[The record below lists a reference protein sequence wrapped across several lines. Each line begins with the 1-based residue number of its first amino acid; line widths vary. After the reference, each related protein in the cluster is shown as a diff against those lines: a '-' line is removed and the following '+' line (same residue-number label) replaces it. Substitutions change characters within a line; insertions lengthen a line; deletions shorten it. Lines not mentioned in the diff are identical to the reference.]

1 MKSFKDYLDIINESK
16 GSRSGRQNNP
26 SSSSGENLSY
36 SNLKSE
42 NHRLMNLVFS
52 SVEEAYD
59 KLILNEKEEI
69 KLFFGAVLDLDEK
82 QKKEGWFEASFGNL
96 ILLLE
101 TFKNFINPNYK
112 TNSEKTL
119 HLLSMISS
127 LQKNKKYE
135 YNLYK
140 KIMSKINLSDV
151 KKYISDRILK

>member
-59 KLILNEKEEI
+59 KLILNEKVEI

-96 ILLLE
+96 ILLE
-101 TFKNFINPNYK
+101 SFCSTG
-112 TNSEKTL
+112 
-119 HLLSMISS
+119 LS
-127 LQKNKKYE
+127 
-135 YNLYK
+135 
-140 KIMSKINLSDV
+140 
-151 KKYISDRILK
+151 